1 MGPIDLFFHLL
12 NFVAPALVLG
22 GLVAV
27 LGRFFIKKAT
37 YPGTLRSQFAI
48 NSIVGVAVLLAG
60 LVLLGR
66 DGKMATY
73 FALVLGIATSQWVQS
88 RGWQ

>member
-1 MGPIDLFFHLL
+1 MGPLDLLNHLL
-12 NFVAPALVLG
+12 NFVAPALVVG
-22 GLVAV
+22 GVVAV
-27 LGRFFIKKAT
+27 LGRFFMKKTAH
-37 YPGTLRSQFAI
+37 PGVIRTQFAI
-48 NSIVGVAVLLAG
+48 NSVVGVAVLLAG

-73 FALVLGIATSQWVQS
+73 LALVLAIGTSQWVQS

>member
-1 MGPIDLFFHLL
+1 MGPIDLLNHLL

-27 LGRFFIKKAT
+27 SARFFMPKGAN
-37 YPGTLRSQFAI
+37 PSVFWSQFAI
-48 NSIVGVAVLLAG
+48 NSVVGAAVLVGG

-88 RGWQ
+88 RGWK